1 MCICT
6 SEHTVSV
13 GEERGGGGGRWVLG
27 ADGGGG
33 VTGIDMLLW
42 LLFNAFAA
50 VVAIVDSLS
59 RF

>member
-1 MCICT
+1 M
-6 SEHTVSV
+6 
-13 GEERGGGGGRWVLG
+13 LG